1 MKSFASFM
9 NTFKTIKPLS
19 NIDIISKCKELRV
32 ENFKGVFMRDEL
44 KGNVVNGD
52 ECLIMN
58 IDESS
63 NDGTHWTCL
72 FIKNKVC
79 YYFDSYGF
87 PPPIEAD
94 QYCEKF
100 TDRYYNTFKIQR
112 PDQVICG
119 HYCIYV
125 LDQLRK
131 GFKFYD
137 VLDELY
143 RYNN

>member
-19 NIDIISKCKELRV
+19 NIDIISKCKELPV

-72 FIKNKVC
+72 LLQIEFAIISIHLGFLHQMKVI
-79 YYFDSYGF
+79 D
-87 PPPIEAD
+87 IM
-94 QYCEKF
+94 
-100 TDRYYNTFKIQR
+100 KICR
-112 PDQVICG
+112 
-119 HYCIYV
+119 
-125 LDQLRK
+125 
-131 GFKFYD
+131 
-137 VLDELY
+137 
-143 RYNN
+143 